1 MNAAALEAY
10 RRRHFRVRHVSWLS
24 VLFASLGIG
33 VAVGLFLSVSAG
45 IVVAIAL
52 ANIGLT
58 LHLRWNKARWIKRF
72 PELADPG
79 VTWRRRY
86 WL

>member
-1 MNAAALEAY
+1 MDVAELEAY
-10 RRRHFRVRHVSWLS
+10 RRRHLRARNMSWLS
-24 VLFASLGIG
+24 VLFGSLGIG
-33 VAVGLFLSVSAG
+33 LAVGFLWSVPAG
-45 IVVAIAL
+45 IVAAIVL

-58 LHLRWNKARWIKRF
+58 LHLRWDKARWIKRF